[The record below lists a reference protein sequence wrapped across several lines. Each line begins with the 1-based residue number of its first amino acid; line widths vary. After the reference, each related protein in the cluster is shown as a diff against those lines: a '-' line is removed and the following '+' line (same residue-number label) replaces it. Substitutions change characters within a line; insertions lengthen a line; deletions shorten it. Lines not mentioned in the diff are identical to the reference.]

1 MAARK
6 TLSSP
11 PPRHTKTTT
20 VYRAATDKSNL
31 KTRRRNFN
39 NYRCKERTTT
49 SWTWEQRHSTVRTH
63 TSGGEP
69 MKRRAM
75 IISGILSKE
84 QAVWA
89 PGWAAQCG
97 GLHWEDK
104 SLDALALKALKASGF
119 EYKKALGLWE
129 ADSRLKRAYA
139 KPHGLC
145 IPAQRQK
152 LERILDQTHCWS
164 WRASQRRKQQEGLQL
179 VT

>member
-6 TLSSP
+6 TLSS

-84 QAVWA
+84 RAV
-89 PGWAAQCG
+89 
-97 GLHWEDK
+97 
-104 SLDALALKALKASGF
+104 
-119 EYKKALGLWE
+119 
-129 ADSRLKRAYA
+129 
-139 KPHGLC
+139 
-145 IPAQRQK
+145 
-152 LERILDQTHCWS
+152 
-164 WRASQRRKQQEGLQL
+164 
-179 VT
+179 